1 MRESAS
7 VLVFSDRNWEIAVLP
22 TGGIATR
29 VPLIPICTNT
39 SDPDNRIDRK
49 WEIAVLPTGGI
60 ATRVPP
66 IPIFTNTSDPDNR
79 ITDTD
84 TDVTVW

>member
-1 MRESAS
+1 MFNRQCKVGYAWKGTEAVGLLRESAS
-7 VLVFSDRNWEIAVLP
+7 VLVFSDRN
-22 TGGIATR
+22 R
-29 VPLIPICTNT
+29 
-39 SDPDNRIDRK
+39 
-49 WEIAVLPTGGI
+49 EIAVLPTGGI

-84 TDVTVW
+84 ITVW